1 MGYIDVALHS
11 PIMLPMKSPFFQASG
26 LLKYVGLLL
35 SGVCHQFPEH
45 SFFIAGVQ
53 MPLCARCMGTYLG
66 ALLGLCASWWRGR
79 SRTSQFPPREV
90 VMLQALFFGVWAI
103 DGLNSYWYFL
113 SGRTLL
119 YTPSNFLRLTAGML
133 SGLSLSLLA
142 LPMFN
147 ATVWRNPHAQ
157 PIVSS
162 VGEFGLMLLPAMILE
177 GLLQA
182 AIPALYYPFL
192 VVSVISVLLML
203 TIVNTTILV
212 LLFHRENSI
221 GSWRAAWLPLS
232 LGLALSIAEMS
243 SLALL
248 RYWLAPVLSIS
259 LLYRVPGHY
268 TFVQVPQ

>member
-1 MGYIDVALHS
+1 ME
-11 PIMLPMKSPFFQASG
+11 SPFFQASG

-35 SGVCHQFPEH
+35 SGVCHQLPEH
-45 SFFIAGVQ
+45 SLFIGGVQ

-79 SRTSQFPPREV
+79 SRASQLPSRGILV
-90 VMLQALFFGVWAI
+90 LQALFFAFWAT

-113 SGRTLL
+113 SGNAPL
-119 YTPSNFLRLTAGML
+119 YTPNNFLRLTTGML
-133 SGLSLSLLA
+133 SGLSLSLLV

-147 ATVWRNPHAQ
+147 ATLWRTTDAQ
-157 PIVSS
+157 RIVGS
-162 VGEFGLMLLPAMILE
+162 VIILE

-182 AIPALYYPFL
+182 DISAPCYPFL
-192 VVSVISVLLML
+192 FASVISVLLML

-221 GSWRAAWLPLS
+221 GSWSEAWLPLS
-232 LGLALSIAEMS
+232 LGLALSAAEII

-248 RYWLAPVLSIS
+248 RHLAAPFLSTSYNTGIWL
-259 LLYRVPGHY
+259 
-268 TFVQVPQ
+268 